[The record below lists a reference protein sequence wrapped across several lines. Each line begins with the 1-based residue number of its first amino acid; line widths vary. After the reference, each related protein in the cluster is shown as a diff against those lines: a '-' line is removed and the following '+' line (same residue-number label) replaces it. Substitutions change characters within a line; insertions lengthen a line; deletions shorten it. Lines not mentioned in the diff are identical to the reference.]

1 MAIFIKSTVKILGGA
16 DINVEV
22 DGFESLGASNE

>member
-1 MAIFIKSTVKILGGA
+1 MAIFIKSTVKILDGA

-22 DGFESLGASNE
+22 GGYESLGKLK